1 MREEGSLEPRERNM
15 EFVMGQIRRELREGE
30 EWWIVWHQAVEL
42 MAFETLWMAH
52 EWRRT
57 TPLYGHYEAVVGVRY
72 YMKEEA
78 TWYVRAADSHGW
90 RKAEE
95 QSWVE
100 QKVKESEERYR
111 KNMQALGWRGGG
123 H

>member
-1 MREEGSLEPRERNM
+1 M
-15 EFVMGQIRRELREGE
+15 EFVMGQIRRELREEE

-57 TPLYGHYEAVVGVRY
+57 TPLYAHYEAETGVRY

-78 TWYVRAADSHGW
+78 IWYVRTADSRGW
-90 RKAEE
+90 RQAED
-95 QSWVE
+95 QRWVE
-100 QKVKESEERYR
+100 QKVKDSEERYR
-111 KNMQALGWRGGG
+111 KNMKALGWMARER
-123 H
+123 

>member
-1 MREEGSLEPRERNM
+1 MPLALREKGM

-57 TPLYGHYEAVVGVRY
+57 TPLYAHYEAGAGVRY

-78 TWYVRAADSHGW
+78 TWYVRTADSRGW

-95 QSWVE
+95 RSWVE

-111 KNMQALGWRGGG
+111 KNMQALGWVVGG